1 MSKQLEKELA
11 RLNVY
16 KIDENHYRL
25 NRDATIRVL
34 VDKCYVIQLHDSLFD
49 PNSVL
54 AVNWNRG
61 VLPKCRF
68 YKIDVIKIMQNMI
81 NVNGLG
87 YNYNPMQVEDR
98 FNGWL
103 PLEEIDVLSEI

>member
-1 MSKQLEKELA
+1 MSKQLENELA
-11 RLNVY
+11 RLNAFKV
-16 KIDENHYRL
+16 DTNHYHI
-25 NRDATIRVL
+25 NKDATIRVL
-34 VDKCYVIQLHDSLFD
+34 VDKCYLIQVHDSIFD
-49 PNSVL
+49 ANSIL
-54 AVNWNRG
+54 TVNWNRG
-61 VLPKCRF
+61 VVPKCRF
-68 YKIDVIKIMQNMI
+68 YKIDVIKVVQNMI